1 MRAGKPHLSFVY
13 LLLADLLVTVLL
25 SCMSIPA
32 NPFRIGV
39 AVRGA
44 FFTNRAV
51 ESARVAETL
60 AEGGARLLVVGERR
74 VGKTSILLRGIERV
88 QRAGGYAFL
97 VDCGTAGSAV
107 EIANRILSAA
117 THALGR
123 DWAATIAD
131 LTRRTRARVQLGTDA
146 TGSPTVSFE
155 PTFASDPSSQQEA
168 IATVLDALDERAKR
182 ERRVIGI
189 ALDEVQRLTAV
200 LGGEPGEWVLRGLL
214 QHHQHLGYVLA
225 GSEPAVLN
233 AMQGRGRAFYQQLSL
248 LTIGPMDP
256 AHFTRW
262 IDDRAARGGVAV
274 AGLGAACLALAGP
287 RTRDVAQLARAAFAT
302 AAASIPAKGAP
313 EKGAEGEALAE
324 AAFVDLIAEQSD
336 PFRALWENLARTRQQ
351 VLRALAVG
359 NLGLTTEAARR
370 AYGLGSSGAV
380 GSALEALR
388 DTRVIVRDD
397 AAVAGYAFDNPYF
410 RGWVIQNAL
419 PDLGMVI
426 SPTHTPP
433 TKRA

>member
-1 MRAGKPHLSFVY
+1 MPS
-13 LLLADLLVTVLL
+13 
-25 SCMSIPA
+25 

-39 AVRGA
+39 AVRGT
-44 FFTNRAV
+44 FFTDRAA
-51 ESARVAETL
+51 ESGRVAETL

-88 QRAGGYAFL
+88 QRAGGHAFL

-107 EIANRILSAA
+107 EIANRILSSA

-131 LTRRTRARVQLGTDA
+131 LTRRTRARVQIGTDSR
-146 TGSPTVSFE
+146 GNPTVSFE
-155 PTFASDPSSQQEA
+155 PTFAVDPSSQPDA

-189 ALDEVQRLTAV
+189 ALDEVQRLTAI
-200 LGGEPGEWVLRGLL
+200 LGGEAGEWVLRGLL

-225 GSEPAVLN
+225 GSEPAVLH

-256 AHFTRW
+256 AHFARW
-262 IDDRAARGGVAV
+262 IDDRAARAGAPV

-287 RTRDVAQLARAAFAT
+287 RTRDVAQLARAAFSAAT
-302 AAASIPAKGAP
+302 ASIGGKGAT
-313 EKGAEGEALAE
+313 EKRANGEALAE
-324 AAFVDLIAEQSD
+324 AAFVDLIAEQAD
-336 PFRALWENLARTRQQ
+336 PFRALWESLARTRQQ

-370 AYGLGSSGAV
+370 AYGLGSSGVV

-397 AAVAGYAFDNPYF
+397 GAVAGYAFDNPYL

-419 PDLGMVI
+419 PDLGIAI
-426 SPTHTPP
+426 SPTHVPLAKLAAAAPGGRRRRQGRTP
-433 TKRA
+433 T